1 MHVPVMVLQ
10 AFQVCEPHSR
20 VGFSVRR
27 PFVFAHHLPSVPPS
41 SDRSA
46 LYHYYLTL
54 NCLLS
59 SLTLNCMLSSLLN
72 LSHDI
77 RAPLPRRSLLT

>member
-1 MHVPVMVLQ
+1 MRVPLMVLQ
-10 AFQVCEPHSR
+10 VTPLAR
-20 VGFSVRR
+20 RLLGALLTSV
-27 PFVFAHHLPSVPPS
+27 LPSSVW
-41 SDRSA
+41 RA
-46 LYHYYLTL
+46 LYHYLTL